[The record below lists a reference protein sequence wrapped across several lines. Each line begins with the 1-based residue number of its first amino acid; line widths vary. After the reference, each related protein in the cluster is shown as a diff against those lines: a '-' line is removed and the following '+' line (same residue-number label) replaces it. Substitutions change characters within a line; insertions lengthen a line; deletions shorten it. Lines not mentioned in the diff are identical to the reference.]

1 MPAGVAGDAVKVA
14 LAVPPAPA
22 AGVNAVRL
30 NVPGSPATT
39 DTLRRNVLS
48 AVLVTPVPHSVPG
61 SKPTW
66 PMLSITVVPLRST
79 TASSPLNQPGPLVWS
94 ATAKIGAEAALWA
107 STYTSPSA
115 TVPVR
120 LTVRPAVGLPL
131 KNIWTLYPLVA
142 KLMVAPVS
150 LKISSALLFDEPSTY
165 SEKNSSVEAAA
176 ATLVVAVT
184 GSPATNM
191 LTSAPATTR
200 MIRAAIR
207 SSPRTVRDVGAG
219 LLRSPTDLSRRRRP
233 SDVEIS
239 QR

>member
-30 NVPGSPATT
+30 NVPGSGDGTPAMST
-39 DTLRRNVLS
+39 
-48 AVLVTPVPHSVPG
+48 
-61 SKPTW
+61 
-66 PMLSITVVPLRST
+66 IVPL
-79 TASSPLNQPGPLVWS
+79 ASVAVTGASSALPASPLNQPEPLAWS

-219 LLRSPTDLSRRRRP
+219 LLR
-233 SDVEIS
+233 
-239 QR
+239 